1 MATARDL
8 LTRLKTGGGPI
19 LKGITFKDIPRDTD
33 GTLTDAQ
40 FVPDS
45 KYDPLLGRWVIPSG
59 SIEINTKGSWLD
71 HWDGPRRLYGDYSD
85 DQFRAMLIG
94 HELGHAYDLVEALG
108 GFGVR
113 KHADFDQRILEE
125 CFK

>member
-1 MATARDL
+1 MPSLYQTPS
-8 LTRLKTGGGPI
+8 TI
-19 LKGITFKDIPRDTD
+19 LFLED
-33 GTLTDAQ
+33 GSSL
-40 FVPDS
+40 
-45 KYDPLLGRWVIPSG
+45 
-59 SIEINTKGSWLD
+59 EINTKGSWLD